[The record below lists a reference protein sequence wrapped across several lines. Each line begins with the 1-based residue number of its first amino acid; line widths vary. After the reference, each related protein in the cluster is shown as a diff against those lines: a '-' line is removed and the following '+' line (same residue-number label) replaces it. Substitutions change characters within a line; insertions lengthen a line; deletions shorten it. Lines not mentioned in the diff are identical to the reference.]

1 MLGPDTE
8 PEVME
13 SLVNAPPE
21 GDEESED
28 VLDPDD
34 LPEPE
39 PIPEVFTPSDAGDD
53 EAEGGRRGLVI
64 AAAGVGVVAVLVAGL
79 FFARLQIAALVP
91 GVASVYA
98 MVGLSVDTLG
108 AGLDIRNVTSKRST
122 EQGTD
127 VLVVRGIIT
136 NISDES
142 RAVPLI
148 RVVLLDAGEEE
159 VQALTVKPVE
169 TEIPAGDDIGFRARL
184 ENPPGTARRLEVTF
198 TEGAAEGEKKPPA
211 EGKQGS

>member
-13 SLVNAPPE
+13 SMVDSPADDD
-21 GDEESED
+21 DE
-28 VLDPDD
+28 VLDPED

-39 PIPEVFTPSDAGDD
+39 PIPQVFTAADVGDD
-53 EAEGGRRGLVI
+53 EEEGGRRGLI
-64 AAAGVGVVAVLVAGL
+64 FAAAGLGVVAVLVAGL
-79 FFARLQIAALVP
+79 YFARLQVVALMP
-91 GVASVYA
+91 GVASLYA
-98 MVGLSVDTLG
+98 MVGISVATLG
-108 AGLDIRNVTSKRST
+108 AGLDIRNVTSKRSM

-127 VLVVRGIIT
+127 ILVVRGIIT
-136 NISDES
+136 NVSDEP

-159 VQALTVKPVE
+159 VQGMTVKPVKKQ
-169 TEIPAGDDIGFRARL
+169 IPAGDNIGFRARL

-198 TEGAAEGEKKPPA
+198 TEQAAAEGEMKPPA
-211 EGKQGS
+211 DGKQGS